1 MLKPNDRLAPNT
13 NEVADEVID
22 GEAILINLASGIYY
36 SMAGAGGVVWS
47 LIAAGHRLEDVA
59 MTIAERYDV
68 APERAQA
75 DVQRVATELLE
86 HRLVVVRE
94 SDAPDPPTAT
104 PAAATK
110 LPYEQPSLTVY
121 RDMGDLLALDP
132 PAPGLKD
139 IPWTSAG
146 GGKPRG

>member
-36 SMAGAGGVVWS
+36 SMAGVGSVIWS

-59 MTIAERYDV
+59 TTIAARYEV
-68 APERAQA
+68 APEQAQA
-75 DVQRVATELLE
+75 DVQRVATELVE
-86 HRLVVVRE
+86 HRLVVRC
-94 SDAPDPPTAT
+94 DGAAPDRPTAT
-104 PAAATK
+104 PAAAPK
-110 LPYEQPSLTVY
+110 LPYEEPSLTVY

-139 IPWTSAG
+139 IPWTSP

>member
-1 MLKPNDRLAPNT
+1 MLKPNDRLTPNT
-13 NEVADEVID
+13 NEVADEVIE

-36 SMAGAGGVVWS
+36 SMAGVGGVVWS

-59 MTIAERYDV
+59 TTIAERYEV
-68 APERAQA
+68 TPERAQA
-75 DVQRVATELLE
+75 DVQRVAAELVE
-86 HRLVVVRE
+86 HRLAVRCDGE
-94 SDAPDPPTAT
+94 APDRPTAT
-104 PAAATK
+104 PAAASK
-110 LPYEQPSLTVY
+110 LPYEEPSLIVY

>member
-1 MLKPNDRLAPNT
+1 MLKPNERLVPNT

-36 SMAGAGGVVWS
+36 SMAGVGGVVWS

-59 MTIAERYDV
+59 TTIAARYDV
-68 APERAQA
+68 APEQAQA
-75 DVQRVATELLE
+75 DVQRVAMELVE
-86 HRLVVVRE
+86 HRLVVRCDG
-94 SDAPDPPTAT
+94 DAPGRPKAPPA
-104 PAAATK
+104 PK
-110 LPYEQPSLTVY
+110 LPYEEPRLTVY

-139 IPWTSAG
+139 IPWTSP